1 MIEGLKVLALIP
13 ARGGSK
19 GIKNKNIIN
28 LCGKPLISYTIDTAK
43 SSKYIDD
50 IIVSTDNEKIA
61 KVSRRYGAE
70 VPFMR
75 PDVLAQD
82 KSKTI
87 DAVIHALE
95 TLKSINRCYDI
106 LVLLQPTQP
115 LRTTEDID
123 NALEHFIKNNKES
136 LVSVS
141 EVNDHPILIRSIDE
155 NNRLVPILTQNS
167 TIRRQDMPKY
177 YRVDGCIYIN
187 KIDEINNNTSFND
200 NICPFIIDK
209 SHAVDID
216 EISDLILAKYY
227 IDLSNKK
234 LKLNK

>member
-1 MIEGLKVLALIP
+1 MIEGLRVLALIP

-19 GIKNKNIIN
+19 GINNKNIIN
-28 LCGKPLISYTIDTAK
+28 LCGKPLISYTIDAAK
-43 SSKYIDD
+43 LSKYIDD
-50 IIVSTDNEKIA
+50 IIVSTDNDEIA
-61 KVSRRYGAE
+61 KVSKYCGAE

-82 KSKTI
+82 NSKTI
-87 DAVIHALE
+87 DAVIHAIE
-95 TLKSINRCYDI
+95 TLKSINRCYDV

-115 LRTTEDID
+115 LRTAVDID
-123 NALEHFIKNNKES
+123 NALEHFIKNDKEA

-187 KIDEINNNTSFND
+187 NIDEINNNTSFND
-200 NICPFIIDK
+200 NRCPFIIDK
-209 SHAVDID
+209 RHAVDID
-216 EISDLILAKYY
+216 EISDLVLAKYY
-227 IDLSNKK
+227 IDNM
-234 LKLNK
+234 